1 MTEREAKQKIDEL
14 SAALRYHS
22 VKYYVDDNPEI
33 EDYEYDMMMR
43 QLRALESDFP
53 QFALSDSPTKV
64 VGGAAT
70 LQFSEVSHAVKM
82 ESLLDA
88 FSYEELEAFDKRVFD
103 EAGNVVYSVEPKID
117 GLSVA
122 LEYENGLFV
131 RGATRGDGVT
141 GENVTANLMTVKS
154 IPKKI
159 DFKGK
164 LIVRGE
170 VYMSHDSFERL
181 IERQENMGEKT
192 AKNPRNAAAGSLRQK
207 NPKVTA
213 QRELDIFI
221 FNIQLIEGREI
232 TGHVESLDFL
242 KSLGFSVLPSY
253 KKCNSIAEAIREI
266 EKIGEKRGELPFD
279 IDGAVI
285 KVDDLAKR
293 DDIGS
298 TSKYPKW
305 AIAYKYPPEEK
316 ETVLQNIEINVGRTG
331 ALTPTAEFT
340 PISLAGTTVSRAV
353 LHNQDFINEKGIC
366 IGDTIIVRKAG
377 DIIPEVV
384 GVSKHISGGEV
395 YKMPEACPSCG
406 ARVFREEDEAA
417 VRCTNT
423 NCPAQLLRHLIH
435 FASRDAM
442 DIEGLGPAVLGTLL
456 DKGLISST
464 LDLYSLKIEDINT
477 LEGFGDKSAENL
489 INAINK
495 SKQNE
500 FYRFIYALGI
510 RHIGNKAAKLLVAEF
525 NTIESIMNA
534 SVDQLSAIEGF
545 GVIMAQSVVDY
556 MALPQ
561 TAEMINRFKELG
573 LNMSAEKAVLADER
587 FSGKTFVLTGTLEKY
602 KRSEAAAIIESMGGK
617 TASSVSKKTDFVLAG
632 ESAGSKLD
640 KANELGVAVISESE
654 FEEMIK

>member
-1 MTEREAKQKIDEL
+1 MTEREAKIKIEEL
-14 SAALRYHS
+14 SAKLKYHS

-43 QLRALESDFP
+43 ELRSLEEQFP
-53 QFALSDSPTKV
+53 QFAAADSPTKV
-64 VGGAAT
+64 VGGAAAI
-70 LQFSEVSHAVKM
+70 QFSEVTHAVKM

-88 FSYEELEAFDKRVFD
+88 FSFEELEAFDKRVFD
-103 EAGNVVYSVEPKID
+103 EAGSVVYSVEPKID
-117 GLSVA
+117 GLSVS

-131 RGATRGDGVT
+131 RGATRGDGIT

-159 DFKGK
+159 DFNGR

-170 VYMSHDSFERL
+170 VYMPHDSFLRL
-181 IERQENMGEKT
+181 IERQENMGEKI

-207 NPKVTA
+207 NPKITA
-213 QRELDIFI
+213 ERELDIFI
-221 FNIQLIEGREI
+221 FNVQLIDGKEI
-232 TGHVESLDFL
+232 KGHVESLDFI
-242 KSLGFSVLPSY
+242 KSLGFNVLPSY
-253 KKCNSIAEAIREI
+253 KKCNSIGEAIAEI

-285 KVDDLAKR
+285 KVDDLRER
-293 DDIGS
+293 DNIGS

-316 ETVLQNIEINVGRTG
+316 ETVLTNIEINVGRTG
-331 ALTPTAEFT
+331 ALTPTAEFL

-353 LHNQDFINEKGIC
+353 LHNQDFINEKGIS

-384 GVSKHISGGEV
+384 GVARHIEGGTV
-395 YKMPEACPSCG
+395 YQMPDICPSCG
-406 ARVFREEDEAA
+406 AHVYREEGEAA
-417 VRCTNT
+417 LRCTNT
-423 NCPAQLLRHLIH
+423 DCPAQLLRHLIH

-442 DIEGLGPAVLGTLL
+442 DIEGLGPAVLGVLL
-456 DKGLISST
+456 DKELISST
-464 LDLYSLKIEDINT
+464 LDLYSLEISDINT

-489 INAINK
+489 ISAINK

-510 RHIGNKAAKLLVAEF
+510 RHIGNKAAKLLVSRF
-525 NTIESIMNA
+525 SDIDSIM
-534 SVDQLSAIEGF
+534 SATVEDIAGIEGF
-545 GVIMAQSVVDY
+545 GQIMAQSVYDY
-556 MALPQ
+556 MSMPETAL
-561 TAEMINRFKELG
+561 MISRFKEIG
-573 LNMSAEKAVLADER
+573 VNMKAEETMLADNR

-602 KRSEAAAIIESMGGK
+602 KRSEAAEIIESMGGK
-617 TASSVSKKTDFVLAG
+617 TASSVSKKTDYVLAG
-632 ESAGSKLD
+632 ENAGSKLD
-640 KANELGVAVISESE
+640 KANDLGVAVISEAE